1 MAQRSAQAGGIFF
14 TIFIIAGLILGIVLG
29 NPMNGVLGGT
39 LLGGAAALLLWLLHG
54 RR

>member
-14 TIFIIAGLILGIVLG
+14 TIFILAGLTLGILLG
-29 NPMNGVLGGT
+29 NPMKGVLAGT
-39 LLGGAAALLLWLLHG
+39 LLGAAASLLLWLLQQ